1 MSSGPAP
8 AALWVLFRDRPV
20 FDPATIAASLGKDA
34 SVEGGEALLSVRLP
48 ERSLR
53 VVSIDA
59 PLPKAVLDQC
69 LPVAHL
75 RPDQKDELAAHAA
88 HALVVHEGSGPPGVD
103 GLIALYR
110 TAWALRDPAPSDVP
124 DRKPSML
131 GVMNAVTWLC
141 LTVEMLGQTMSP
153 DFVEAVRASP
163 AESLALWVGFVKLFK
178 PDGTTWLVTRGGAL
192 VGLPDLAW
200 LAKDLDETDAV
211 FSMFA
216 SVLDYSFTSGTRLAA
231 GHTIDLS
238 DKPLKVREPYEYVDY
253 IGEGTLVLEAR

>member
-8 AALWVLFRDRPV
+8 AALWVLFRDKPV
-20 FDPATIAASLGKDA
+20 FDPGTVAASLGEGA

-59 PLPKAVLDQC
+59 PLPQAVIDQC

-75 RPDQKDELAAHAA
+75 RPDQKEELASHAA
-88 HALVVHEGSGPPGVD
+88 HALVVHEGTTPPGID

-110 TAWALRDPAPSDVP
+110 TAWALRDGVP
-124 DRKPSML
+124 DGKSSML
-131 GVMNAVTWLC
+131 GVMNAVTWMC

-153 DFVEAVRASP
+153 EFVEAVRASP

-178 PDGTTWLVTRGGAL
+178 PDGTTWLVTRGGSL

-200 LAKDLDETDAV
+200 LAKDLEETDAV

-216 SVLDYSFTSGTRLAA
+216 SVLDYAFTSGTRLAV

-238 DKPLKVREPYEYVDY
+238 DRPLKVREPYEYVDY
-253 IGEGTLVLEAR
+253 IGEATLVLEAR

>member
-1 MSSGPAP
+1 MPSGPAP
-8 AALWVLFRDRPV
+8 AALWVLFRDRPL
-20 FDPATIAASLGKDA
+20 FDPGAIQASLGEGV

-48 ERSLR
+48 GRSLR

-59 PLPKAVLDQC
+59 PLPKAVVDQC

-75 RPDQKDELAAHAA
+75 RPDQKEELASHAA
-88 HALVVHEGSGPPGVD
+88 HALVVHEGEASPGID

-110 TAWALRDPAPSDVP
+110 TAWALHGELSGGEA
-124 DRKPSML
+124 SML
-131 GVMNAVTWLC
+131 GVMNAVTWMC

-153 DFVEAVRASP
+153 EFIEAVRASP
-163 AESLALWVGFVKLFK
+163 AESLALWLGFVKLFK
-178 PDGTTWLVTRGGAL
+178 PDGSTWLVTRGGAL

-200 LAKDLDETDAV
+200 LAKDLEETDAV

-216 SVLDYSFTSGTRLAA
+216 SVLDYAFTSGTRLAV

-238 DKPLKVREPYEYVDY
+238 ERPLKVREPYEYVDY
-253 IGEGTLVLEAR
+253 IGEATLVLEAR

>member
-1 MSSGPAP
+1 MPSGPAP
-8 AALWVLFRDRPV
+8 AALWVLFRDRPL
-20 FDPATIAASLGKDA
+20 FDPRAIQASLGEGV

-48 ERSLR
+48 GRSLR

-59 PLPKAVLDQC
+59 PLPKAVIDQC

-75 RPDQKDELAAHAA
+75 RPDQKEELASHAA
-88 HALVVHEGSGPPGVD
+88 HALVVHEGEASPGVD

-110 TAWALRDPAPSDVP
+110 TAWALHGEA
-124 DRKPSML
+124 SML
-131 GVMNAVTWLC
+131 GVMNAVTWMC

-153 DFVEAVRASP
+153 EFVEAVRASP
-163 AESLALWVGFVKLFK
+163 AESLALWLGFVKLFK
-178 PDGTTWLVTRGGAL
+178 PDGSTWLVTRGGAL

-200 LAKDLDETDAV
+200 LAKDLEETDAV

-216 SVLDYSFTSGTRLAA
+216 SVLDYAFTSGTRLAV

-238 DKPLKVREPYEYVDY
+238 ERPLKVREPYEYVDY
-253 IGEGTLVLEAR
+253 IGEATLVLEAR